1 MENREEVAKED
12 DLEILSKED
21 NISERENAE
30 NESRSEEN
38 QSNKTESRSDK
49 PGAIV
54 KNAASAVSQQPTSQV
69 RHYYS
74 AKIFTTDHQ
83 VPEFDAAQVGTSSVF
98 QKTSTVFDNVHILR
112 TDISNQ
118 IYL

>member
-83 VPEFDAAQVGTSSVF
+83 VPEFDAAQVRI
-98 QKTSTVFDNVHILR
+98 Q
-112 TDISNQ
+112 SNQ